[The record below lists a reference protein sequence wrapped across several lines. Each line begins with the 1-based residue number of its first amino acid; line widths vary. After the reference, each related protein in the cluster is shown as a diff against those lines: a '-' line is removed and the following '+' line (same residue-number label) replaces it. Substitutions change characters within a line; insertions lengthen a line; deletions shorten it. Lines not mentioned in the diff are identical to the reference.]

1 MKLMAKYDTYEV
13 NILGKLHFKEG
24 PREFKAIN
32 KESHF
37 PKIRYQFMQ
46 HFQPQIWTEDW
57 MRH

>member
-1 MKLMAKYDTYEV
+1 MAKYDTYEV